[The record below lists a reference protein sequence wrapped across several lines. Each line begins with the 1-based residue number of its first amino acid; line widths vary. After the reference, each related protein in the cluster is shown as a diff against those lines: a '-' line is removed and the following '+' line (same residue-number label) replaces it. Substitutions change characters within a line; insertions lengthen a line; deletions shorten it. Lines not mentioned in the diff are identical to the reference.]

1 MDEILCAECGASLD
15 VDCDWDFMDDDG
27 DTIHC
32 WSVIE
37 CDCGHET
44 HVHGYYHWDG
54 VYEID

>member
-1 MDEILCAECGASLD
+1 
-15 VDCDWDFMDDDG
+15 MDDDG

-37 CDCGHET
+37 CECGHET